1 MFPLLKIPIVAPYWD
16 HMSFVVKGSM
26 RFGIIDF
33 MHSQSVLIQT
43 TNEVIREKDFNAS
56 WLLVVRWIDVC
67 PVNDVNCTKVNKNAL
82 HNCLLL

>member
-26 RFGIIDF
+26 RFGIIDN
-33 MHSQSVLIQT
+33 MHSQSALIQT
-43 TNEVIREKDFNAS
+43 TNEVIREELNVDFDAS

-67 PVNDVNCTKVNKNAL
+67 PINDVNCTKVN
-82 HNCLLL
+82 